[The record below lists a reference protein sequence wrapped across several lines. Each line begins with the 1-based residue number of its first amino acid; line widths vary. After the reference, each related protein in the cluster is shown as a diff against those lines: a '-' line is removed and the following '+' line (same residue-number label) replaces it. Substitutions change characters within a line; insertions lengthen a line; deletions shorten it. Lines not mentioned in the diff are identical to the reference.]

1 MQTSNR
7 LKLSAGLAS
16 SVLALVLVGIKLW
29 ALSETGALS
38 IGASLADSA
47 LDLMMSLASLA
58 AIAYAMRPADDD
70 HAFGH
75 SSAEDLTALGQALF
89 ILVSAGVIGAAAV
102 GRLVTG
108 QTDVIQDTQRGIL
121 AMLASI
127 VLTAGLVAW
136 QRFVARKTQSKVVE
150 ADSLHYVG
158 DLIPA
163 LGAIVSLVAAGQF
176 QIYSIDS
183 IVALGA
189 ALFMALAAV
198 RIFMKAWN
206 ALMDGVADPAI
217 VEDIRARI
225 LAWPGVYGCHDLKTR
240 TAGSVIFVNVHI
252 ELDGA
257 QSLADAHAIGAEL
270 RRALLKA
277 HPNVD
282 IIMHQDPV

>member
-127 VLTAGLVAW
+127 VLTAALVAW

-163 LGAIVSLVAAGQF
+163 LGAIVSLVAAGSF

-252 ELDGA
+252 ELDGK
-257 QSLADAHAIGAEL
+257 QSLSDAHAIGAAL
-270 RRALLKA
+270 RRAIIEA

>member
-1 MQTSNR
+1 MQTSNK

-58 AIAYAMRPADDD
+58 AIAYAMRPADKD

-127 VLTAGLVAW
+127 VLTAALVAW

-163 LGAIVSLVAAGQF
+163 LGAIVSLVAAGSF

-252 ELDGA
+252 ELGGK
-257 QSLADAHAIGAEL
+257 QSLSDAHAIGAAL
-270 RRALLKA
+270 RRAIIEA